1 MNICM
6 RDGTQLSDAKF
17 LRCYIEIL
25 LKRATA
31 NIPEKIKLVR
41 LALET
46 NGTQFPKLAQK
57 KIQPAID
64 KL

>member
-1 MNICM
+1 ME
-6 RDGTQLSDAKF
+6 L
-17 LRCYIEIL
+17 L
-25 LKRATA
+25 LKEATT

-57 KIQPAID
+57 K
-64 KL
+64 